1 LSLIMKKLL
10 SIFFVALMFF
20 PNALEISHI
29 LADEDHKIECKN
41 TKVHIHEDRMDCN
54 LITFLTSTSY
64 LVYQNNSELIASDL
78 LDNTS
83 YALSSQPITSK
94 YLSFSLRAPP
104 SVI

>member
-1 LSLIMKKLL
+1 MKKLL

-29 LADEDHKIECKN
+29 IADEKHKIECKN

-64 LVYQNNSELIASDL
+64 LVYQNNSELITSDL

>member
-1 LSLIMKKLL
+1 MKKLL

-104 SVI
+104 SAI

>member
-1 LSLIMKKLL
+1 MKKLL

-64 LVYQNNSELIASDL
+64 LVYQNNSELITSDL

>member
-1 LSLIMKKLL
+1 MKKLL

-29 LADEDHKIECKN
+29 LADENHKIECKN

>member
-1 LSLIMKKLL
+1 MKKLL

>member
-1 LSLIMKKLL
+1 MKKLL

-29 LADEDHKIECKN
+29 LADENHKIECEN
-41 TKVHIHEDRMDCN
+41 TKVHINEDGLDCN
-54 LITFLTSTSY
+54 LITFLNSTSY
-64 LVYQNNSELIASDL
+64 LSQNNFELFTPNL
-78 LDNTS
+78 FDNTS
-83 YALSSQPITSK
+83 QALSSQPITSK

>member
-1 LSLIMKKLL
+1 MKKLL

-29 LADEDHKIECKN
+29 LDEDHKIECKN

-104 SVI
+104 SAI

>member
-1 LSLIMKKLL
+1 MKKLL

-20 PNALEISHI
+20 PNAFEISHI

>member
-1 LSLIMKKLL
+1 MKKLL

-29 LADEDHKIECKN
+29 IADENHKIECKN

-104 SVI
+104 NVI

>member
-1 LSLIMKKLL
+1 MKKLL

-54 LITFLTSTSY
+54 LITFLTSTPY
-64 LVYQNNSELIASDL
+64 LVYQNNSELITSDL

-104 SVI
+104 SAI

>member
-1 LSLIMKKLL
+1 MKKLL

-29 LADEDHKIECKN
+29 IADENHKIECEN
-41 TKVHIHEDRMDCN
+41 TKVHIHENRMDCN

>member
-1 LSLIMKKLL
+1 MKKLL

-20 PNALEISHI
+20 PNALEISHF
-29 LADEDHKIECKN
+29 LADENHKIECEN

>member
-1 LSLIMKKLL
+1 MKKLL

-29 LADEDHKIECKN
+29 LADENHKIECEN
-41 TKVHIHEDRMDCN
+41 TKVHIHEDGLDCN
-54 LITFLTSTSY
+54 LITFLNSTSY
-64 LVYQNNSELIASDL
+64 LSQNNFELFTLDL
-78 LDNTS
+78 FDNTS
-83 YALSSQPITSK
+83 QALSSQPITSK

>member
-1 LSLIMKKLL
+1 MKKLL

-29 LADEDHKIECKN
+29 LADENHKIECEN

-104 SVI
+104 SAI

>member
-1 LSLIMKKLL
+1 MKKLL

-29 LADEDHKIECKN
+29 IADENHKIECEN

>member
-1 LSLIMKKLL
+1 MKKLL

-29 LADEDHKIECKN
+29 IADENHKIECEN

-64 LVYQNNSELIASDL
+64 LVYQNNSELITSDL

>member
-1 LSLIMKKLL
+1 MKKLL

-64 LVYQNNSELIASDL
+64 LVYQNNSELITSDL

-104 SVI
+104 SAI

>member
-1 LSLIMKKLL
+1 MKKLL

-29 LADEDHKIECKN
+29 IADENHKIECKN

>member
-1 LSLIMKKLL
+1 MKKLL

-29 LADEDHKIECKN
+29 LADENHKIECKN

-54 LITFLTSTSY
+54 LITFLTSNSY
-64 LVYQNNSELIASDL
+64 LGYQNTSELITLDL
-78 LDNTS
+78 LYNTS

>member
-1 LSLIMKKLL
+1 MKKLL

-29 LADEDHKIECKN
+29 IADENHKIECKN

-54 LITFLTSTSY
+54 LITFLTSNSY
-64 LVYQNNSELIASDL
+64 LGYQNTSELLILDI
-78 LDNTS
+78 LDNTIQ
-83 YALSSQPITSK
+83 ALSNQPITSK

>member
-1 LSLIMKKLL
+1 MKKLL

-29 LADEDHKIECKN
+29 LADENHKIECKN

-104 SVI
+104 NVI

>member
-1 LSLIMKKLL
+1 MKKFL
-10 SIFFVALMFF
+10 SIFFVSLMFF

-29 LADEDHKIECKN
+29 LADENHKIECKN

-64 LVYQNNSELIASDL
+64 LVYQNNSQLITSDL
-78 LDNTS
+78 LYNTL

-94 YLSFSLRAPP
+94 YSSFSLRAPP

>member
-1 LSLIMKKLL
+1 MKKLL
-10 SIFFVALMFF
+10 SIFFVAFMFF

>member
-1 LSLIMKKLL
+1 MKKLL

-78 LDNTS
+78 LDNPS

>member
-1 LSLIMKKLL
+1 MKKLL

-29 LADEDHKIECKN
+29 LADENHKIECKN
-41 TKVHIHEDRMDCN
+41 TKVHIHEDGLDCN
-54 LITFLTSTSY
+54 LITFLNSTSY
-64 LVYQNNSELIASDL
+64 LAYQNNFELFTPDL
-78 LDNTS
+78 FDNTS
-83 YALSSQPITSK
+83 QALSSQPITSK

>member
-1 LSLIMKKLL
+1 MKKLL

-29 LADEDHKIECKN
+29 IADENHKIECEN
-41 TKVHIHEDRMDCN
+41 TKVHIHEDGLDCN
-54 LITFLTSTSY
+54 LITFLNSASH
-64 LVYQNNSELIASDL
+64 LAQNNSELFTPNL
-78 LDNTS
+78 FDNTS
-83 YALSSQPITSK
+83 QALSSQPITSK

>member
-1 LSLIMKKLL
+1 MKKLL

-64 LVYQNNSELIASDL
+64 LVYQYNSELIASDL

>member
-1 LSLIMKKLL
+1 MKKLL

-20 PNALEISHI
+20 PNALEISHF
-29 LADEDHKIECKN
+29 LADENHKIECKN

>member
-1 LSLIMKKLL
+1 MKKLL

-29 LADEDHKIECKN
+29 LADENHKIECEN
-41 TKVHIHEDRMDCN
+41 TKVHIHEDGLDCN
-54 LITFLTSTSY
+54 LITFLNSASH
-64 LVYQNNSELIASDL
+64 LAQNNSELFTPNL
-78 LDNTS
+78 FDNTS
-83 YALSSQPITSK
+83 QALSSQPITSK

>member
-1 LSLIMKKLL
+1 MKKLL

-64 LVYQNNSELIASDL
+64 LVYQNNSLYKNDIILINFFL
-78 LDNTS
+78 
-83 YALSSQPITSK
+83 K
-94 YLSFSLRAPP
+94 
-104 SVI
+104 

>member
-1 LSLIMKKLL
+1 MKKLL

-64 LVYQNNSELIASDL
+64 LVYQNNSELIASAL

>member
-1 LSLIMKKLL
+1 MKKLL

-20 PNALEISHI
+20 SNALEISHI